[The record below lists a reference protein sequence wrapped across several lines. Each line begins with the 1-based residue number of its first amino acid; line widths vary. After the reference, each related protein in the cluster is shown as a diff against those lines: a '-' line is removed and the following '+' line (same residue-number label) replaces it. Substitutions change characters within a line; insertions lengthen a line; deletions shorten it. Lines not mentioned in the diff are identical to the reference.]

1 ESRAEGLLEA
11 LAREDVRG
19 LRILLP
25 RAAGARPVLPE
36 TLVAW
41 GARVDEVIAYQ
52 AITPPDADVDG
63 LRAAL
68 AAGTISALTFT
79 SSSTVRNFAEL
90 LGPAEIAKLGGSAG
104 PVIACIGPITAETA
118 REVGLPVHVCPQD
131 YTAQGL
137 AAALIDHFCNLP
149 GDRLSRRVRCAATP
163 LTGRGG
169 SAAARPFAGWCAGPG
184 SRPSSS
190 CSRCSWSPAG
200 ASNSQSMPCPA
211 SPSSPSTARPR
222 SAAGLQT
229 PASPRCCSSAFRSAK
244 TPPAAVPSIQTA
256 SSPGR
261 SRQFATPPRACCS
274 SPTSASASTP
284 IMGTAA

>member
-1 ESRAEGLLEA
+1 M
-11 LAREDVRG
+11 RG

-36 TLVAW
+36 TLVAR

-52 AITPPDADVDG
+52 AIAPPDADVDG

-79 SSSTVRNFAEL
+79 SSSTVRNFAQL
-90 LGPAEIAKLGGSAG
+90 LGPAEIAQLGGSAG

-149 GDRLSRRVRCAATP
+149 GDRLSRGVR
-163 LTGRGG
+163 
-169 SAAARPFAGWCAGPG
+169 
-184 SRPSSS
+184 
-190 CSRCSWSPAG
+190 
-200 ASNSQSMPCPA
+200 
-211 SPSSPSTARPR
+211 
-222 SAAGLQT
+222 
-229 PASPRCCSSAFRSAK
+229 
-244 TPPAAVPSIQTA
+244 
-256 SSPGR
+256 
-261 SRQFATPPRACCS
+261 
-274 SPTSASASTP
+274 
-284 IMGTAA
+284 